1 MNFQGRNLVLNAG
14 CILLD
19 LHSVLL
25 GYKSLSLV
33 NKTPS
38 SWLITP
44 QKWGHSTI
52 LVQRFFSIRTRSL
65 RDFLATEIPSQVL
78 VKTLWILTNTSPN
91 SYLFEN
97 VSVSFHIKKT
107 ATFQKQTTTK
117 RTAWYFLVGGERVG
131 VNLGIIFKTHFGES
145 LWMFC
150 RRHVSASV
158 YFSYWCSSEVISEK
172 DAERKGINEW
182 TGVILSAL
190 RFRAHTADSFVADL
204 VLCGWLPDFKCS
216 AAQAPWSLTDCL
228 LHLGTRR
235 WWVSDPLNKKP
246 EHHMVILKSAISRY
260 KVFMKN
266 ICTLLPCLGS
276 VPSIVFV
283 GSNHLPVCIL

>member
-19 LHSVLL
+19 LQSVLL

-38 SWLITP
+38 SWLIPP

-52 LVQRFFSIRTRSL
+52 LVQKFFSIRTRSL

-107 ATFQKQTTTK
+107 ATFQKQATTK
-117 RTAWYFLVGGERVG
+117 RTAWVFFFLEGGWCGGRVIWVLFSRHTLERVSECSVGGM
-131 VNLGIIFKTHFGES
+131 S
-145 LWMFC
+145 
-150 RRHVSASV
+150 
-158 YFSYWCSSEVISEK
+158 
-172 DAERKGINEW
+172 
-182 TGVILSAL
+182 
-190 RFRAHTADSFVADL
+190 
-204 VLCGWLPDFKCS
+204 
-216 AAQAPWSLTDCL
+216 
-228 LHLGTRR
+228 
-235 WWVSDPLNKKP
+235 
-246 EHHMVILKSAISRY
+246 
-260 KVFMKN
+260 
-266 ICTLLPCLGS
+266 
-276 VPSIVFV
+276 
-283 GSNHLPVCIL
+283 LPVFISHTDAVQRWLVKKMLKERE

>member
-14 CILLD
+14 CILLG
-19 LHSVLL
+19 LQSVLL
-25 GYKSLSLV
+25 DYKSLSLV
-33 NKTPS
+33 NKTLS
-38 SWLITP
+38 SWLTPP

-52 LVQRFFSIRTRSL
+52 LVQWFFSIRTRSL
-65 RDFLATEIPSQVL
+65 RDFLAMEIPSQVL

-107 ATFQKQTTTK
+107 ATFQKQATAK
-117 RTAWYFLVGGERVG
+117 RIAWFFFCLFFWLIWVLFSRHTSERVP
-131 VNLGIIFKTHFGES
+131 EC
-145 LWMFC
+145 C

-172 DAERKGINEW
+172 DAERKGVNEW
-182 TGVILSAL
+182 TGVVLPAPQ
-190 RFRAHTADSFVADL
+190 FRARTADSLVADL

-216 AAQAPWSLTDCL
+216 AAEAPWSLTDCL

-246 EHHMVILKSAISRY
+246 EHHMVTLKSAISRY

-266 ICTLLPCLGS
+266 ICTLLPCPGS
-276 VPSIVFV
+276 VPCIVFV
-283 GSNHLPVCIL
+283 GWNHLPVCTL

>member
-19 LHSVLL
+19 LQSVLL

-38 SWLITP
+38 SWLIPP

-52 LVQRFFSIRTRSL
+52 LVQKFFSIRTRSL

-107 ATFQKQTTTK
+107 ATFQKQATTK
-117 RTAWYFLVGGERVG
+117 RTAWVFFFLEGAPALSTYSLPTVWATRDAPKFFPTLHVNNPWDFFVNGLRV
-131 VNLGIIFKTHFGES
+131 KWYS
-145 LWMFC
+145 LWF
-150 RRHVSASV
+150 
-158 YFSYWCSSEVISEK
+158 
-172 DAERKGINEW
+172 
-182 TGVILSAL
+182 
-190 RFRAHTADSFVADL
+190 
-204 VLCGWLPDFKCS
+204 
-216 AAQAPWSLTDCL
+216 
-228 LHLGTRR
+228 
-235 WWVSDPLNKKP
+235 
-246 EHHMVILKSAISRY
+246 
-260 KVFMKN
+260 
-266 ICTLLPCLGS
+266 
-276 VPSIVFV
+276 
-283 GSNHLPVCIL
+283 